1 MSSYLERQQNSFT
14 GPLASATTKLGPASA
29 ARNKPLA
36 PPSPSPSVTS
46 TASAAAGG
54 GTPVKKER
62 DGPLPAGTVYS
73 QPALTGTG
81 HSALA
86 QMTYVINWL
95 KEKDEPKT
103 IQEILEYVSLHHR
116 PQADQENFI
125 DHVRRNPHI
134 KWIPDE
140 NLPQQTWHSGTYVHR
155 PTIPNVKN
163 KTQLLGYM
171 QKLTDMRGVS
181 VKDLM
186 DGWPSC
192 QAAIDELEK
201 EHKLLVLRFKKDEKP
216 KQIWSDD
223 PSLFHAVDPEFKTMW
238 HKVDIPSL
246 DNIHQRLIQ
255 VGQKPTSEDPIL
267 KAMQN
272 NKVDKKKK
280 RANRRTGKTTNS
292 HMQDLLKDFSHSR
305 R

>member
-14 GPLASATTKLGPASA
+14 GALASAAAKLGPASA
-29 ARNKPLA
+29 AKNKPLA

-46 TASAAAGG
+46 TTSAAAG

-103 IQEILEYVSLHHR
+103 IQEILEYIGLHHR
-116 PQADQENFI
+116 GQSEQESFI
-125 DHVRRNPHI
+125 DHVRRNPHV

-140 NLPQQTWHSGTYVHR
+140 NMGQQTWFSGTYVHR

-163 KTQLLGYM
+163 KTQLLQYM
-171 QKLTDMRGVS
+171 QKLTDMRGVL

-186 DGWPSC
+186 DGWPTC
-192 QAAIDELEK
+192 PAAIDELEK
-201 EHKLLVLRFKKDEKP
+201 EHKLLVLRFKKDDKP

-223 PSLFHAVDPEFKTMW
+223 PSLFHAVDPEFKVMW
-238 HKVDIPSL
+238 HRVDVPGL

-267 KAMQN
+267 KAMAN

-280 RANRRTGKTTNS
+280 RANRRGGKTTNS
-292 HMQDLLKDFSHSR
+292 HMQDLLKDYSHMR

>member
-14 GPLASATTKLGPASA
+14 GALASAAAKLGPASA
-29 ARNKPLA
+29 KKPLA

-46 TASAAAGG
+46 TTSVAAG
-54 GTPVKKER
+54 GTPVKKDR
-62 DGPLPAGTVYS
+62 DVGPTTVFS

-103 IQEILEYVSLHHR
+103 IQEILEYVSLHNR
-116 PQADQENFI
+116 SQADQENFI

-140 NLPQQTWHSGTYVHR
+140 NLSQQTWHSGTYVHR

-163 KTQLLGYM
+163 KTQLLAYM
-171 QKLTDMRGVS
+171 QRLTDMQGVL

-186 DGWPSC
+186 DGWPNC
-192 QAAIDELEK
+192 HGAIDELEK

-223 PSLFHAVDPEFKTMW
+223 PSLFHAVNPEFKAMW
-238 HKVDIPSL
+238 HKVELPHL
-246 DNIHQRLIQ
+246 DSIHQRLIQ
-255 VGQKPTSEDPIL
+255 VGQKPTSEDPMVKIL
-267 KAMQN
+267 AAG
-272 NKVDKKKK
+272 KVEKKKK
-280 RANRRTGKTTNS
+280 RANRRGGKTTNS
-292 HMQDLLKDFSHSR
+292 HMQDLLKDYSHMR

>member
-1 MSSYLERQQNSFT
+1 MSSYLDRQQNSFASS
-14 GPLASATTKLGPASA
+14 LAGAAAKLGGPATK
-29 ARNKPLA
+29 KPLA

-46 TASAAAGG
+46 TTSAAAGG
-54 GTPVKKER
+54 TPSKR
-62 DGPLPAGTVYS
+62 DRDVATPSNIVYS

-116 PQADQENFI
+116 PQAEQENFI

-134 KWIPDE
+134 RWIPDE
-140 NLPQQTWHSGTYVHR
+140 SLPHQTWRSGTYAHR
-155 PTIPNVKN
+155 PTIPGVRN

-171 QKLTDMRGVS
+171 QKLSADMKGVL

-192 QAAIDELEK
+192 PSAIDELEK

-223 PSLFHAVDPEFKTMW
+223 PSLFHAVDPEFKAAW
-238 HKVDIPSL
+238 HRVDVPDL
-246 DNIHQRLIQ
+246 ENIHRRLMQ
-255 VGQKPTSEDPIL
+255 VGQKPTSEDPVV
-267 KAMQN
+267 KKMAEG
-272 NKVDKKKK
+272 KVDKKKK
-280 RANRRTGKTTNS
+280 KNARRGGKTTNA
-292 HMQDLLKDFSHSR
+292 HMRQLVQLEEYQR

>member
-14 GPLASATTKLGPASA
+14 GALASAAAKLGPASA
-29 ARNKPLA
+29 KKPLA

-46 TASAAAGG
+46 TTSAAAG

-62 DGPLPAGTVYS
+62 DAGPATVFS

-103 IQEILEYVSLHHR
+103 IQEILEYVSLHNR
-116 PQADQENFI
+116 PQAEQENFI

-140 NLPQQTWHSGTYVHR
+140 SLAQQTWQSGTYLHR
-155 PTIPNVKN
+155 PTIPNVRN
-163 KTQLLGYM
+163 KTQLLAYM
-171 QKLTDMRGVS
+171 QKLTDMQGVL

-186 DGWPSC
+186 DGWPNC
-192 QAAIDELEK
+192 HGAIDELEK
-201 EHKLLVLRFKKDEKP
+201 EHKLLVLRFKKDDKP

-223 PSLFHAVDPEFKTMW
+223 PSLFHAVDPEFKAMW
-238 HKVDIPSL
+238 HKVELPHL
-246 DNIHQRLIQ
+246 DSIHQRLIQ
-255 VGQKPTSEDPIL
+255 VGQKPTSEDPMVKIL
-267 KAMQN
+267 AAG
-272 NKVDKKKK
+272 KVEKKKK
-280 RANRRTGKTTNS
+280 RANRRGGKTTNS
-292 HMQDLLKDFSHSR
+292 HMQELLKDYSHMR